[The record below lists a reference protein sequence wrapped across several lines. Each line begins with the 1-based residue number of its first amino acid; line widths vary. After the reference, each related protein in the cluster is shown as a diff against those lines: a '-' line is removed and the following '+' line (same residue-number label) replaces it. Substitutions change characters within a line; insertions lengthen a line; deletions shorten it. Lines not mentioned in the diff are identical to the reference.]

1 VTLNGYGIQFGSL
14 DWSEAVQH
22 GDVQVHV
29 YDLNRGEP
37 GPVVRL
43 VESLMQDVQYEVV
56 DGWSNRDQQ
65 VLIGVTASTPDLLS
79 TYDELLHLETQ
90 KGLNTLE
97 VTPPGGVTTVF
108 DVLWSSMGQVQDEEW
123 DLDELEGE
131 RFWQVT
137 FRAAAWGRSKVLVVD
152 EAISAGSGADASLNS
167 CDSLTGWSTGGGP
180 GTLELDTV
188 IKFEGA
194 ASVRLSG
201 GDVTYSPSSVS
212 PDHRQETRSGV
223 FQLDGLTENLTDTP
237 FVSVKIDSTI
247 STVTARMFVDDVEV
261 DLVSTIRT
269 GNTGQGWT
277 AFVFDVP
284 DAAAAKIRLEVT
296 RTALAYKPGTAEG
309 WAYDTTL
316 RIDDSRKSPSQG
328 LVMSSTGREL
338 VRNLKVRG
346 SAPTP
351 GSLEIAHDTQGLG
364 HVLVYSNPALAA
376 DGYTPDLRRWRVT
389 GPVVPTADAA
399 LISGFTSVLGD
410 RNVEPGTADDVPEVI
425 EVPVDILPRGSYQL
439 LVRAYQDN
447 VFTDV
452 QIKVSAK
459 LANGTVVASRTIRN
473 QSVPM
478 IGGFYIFTADLTLPL
493 VDAPAGSDA
502 MIRFEFIDMARSQLG
517 ERWDE
522 MFLLHMD
529 DEDAALTIVACGE
542 GTAALGAANSRLWI
556 DAPMIGNRDPEIWV
570 GTLPG
575 RQDAYHAGQVAAAW
589 NIHTTRPPVTPF
601 FVANSGG
608 ANPTTRLLHYPRWH
622 TNARKVTT

>member
-1 VTLNGYGIQFGSL
+1 MTQGLGLIFGDL
-14 DWSEAVQH
+14 DWSPARQTN
-22 GDVQVHV
+22 DVRVTV
-29 YDLNRGEP
+29 YSLNRGTPE
-37 GPVVRL
+37 PVVRL
-43 VESLMQDVQYEVV
+43 VDSLLQDVQHEVV
-56 DGWSNRDQQ
+56 DGWSNRTQTA
-65 VLIGVTASTPDLLS
+65 LIAIDAPTSDLRS
-79 TYDELLHLETQ
+79 TYEELLHQETQ
-90 KGLNTLE
+90 KTLTTLE
-97 VTPPGGVTTVF
+97 VTPPDGNGVTTVF
-108 DVLWSSMGQVQDEEW
+108 DVLWSRMDPVEDEW
-123 DLDELEGE
+123 GIRELQGK
-131 RFWQVT
+131 RLWQVT
-137 FRAAAWGRSKVLVVD
+137 FQAAAWGRSKELVVD
-152 EAISAGSGADASLNS
+152 EAISTGSGADTPINT

-180 GTLELDTV
+180 GTLALDTT
-188 IKFEGA
+188 IKFEGT
-194 ASVRLSG
+194 ASIRLNG
-201 GDVTYSPSSVS
+201 GEVTYAPSAVS
-212 PDHRQETRSGV
+212 ADHRVATRSGV
-223 FQLDGLTENLTDTP
+223 FELTGLAQDLSTTP
-237 FVSVKIDSTI
+237 FVSLKVDSTT
-247 STVTARMFVDDVEV
+247 STATARMFVDGVEV

-269 GNTGQGWT
+269 GNNIQGWT

-284 DAAAAKIRLEVT
+284 DSSVATVRLEVT
-296 RTALAYKPGTAEG
+296 RSALAYKPGEPDG

-316 RIDDSRKSPSQG
+316 RIDDLRKSPSQG
-328 LVMSSTGREL
+328 LVMATTGREL

-351 GSLEIAHDTQGLG
+351 GSLEIAHETQGLG

-389 GPVVPTADAA
+389 GPVTPTADAA

-439 LVRAYQDN
+439 LARAYQDN

-459 LANGTVVASRTIRN
+459 LANGAIVASRTIRN

-502 MIRFEFIDMARSQLG
+502 MIRFEFIDMSRSEIG

-575 RQDAYHAGQVAAAW
+575 LSL
-589 NIHTTRPPVTPF
+589 IHI
-601 FVANSGG
+601 
-608 ANPTTRLLHYPRWH
+608 
-622 TNARKVTT
+622 